1 MTKSI
6 EIVEVGPRD
15 GLQNEVKKIDLPTK
29 VKLIDLLSTAG
40 FKRIEVGSFVNPRL
54 VPQMADS
61 GLVLSNIKRDPSI
74 SYAVLVPNKR
84 GYLKAKEFFPNEI
97 AVFCSASEGF
107 SKANINSSIEESLDR
122 ISEFLD
128 EAKSD
133 GMPVRGYVSCI
144 THCPF
149 DGLVPPSNVAYV
161 VAQLKKLGCYEISLG
176 DTLGRASSDQVDRM
190 FNSVLDEVHETQ
202 LAGHFHNTSG
212 NALDNIGV
220 SVERG
225 IRVFDSAVGG
235 LGGCPFAP
243 GAPGNVAT
251 EDVLDY
257 VESMGFEAN
266 LNKEIINKAGKL
278 AKEIR
283 NV

>member
-1 MTKSI
+1 MTRSV

>member
-1 MTKSI
+1 MTKSV

-74 SYAVLVPNKR
+74 SYAVLVPNRR

>member
-1 MTKSI
+1 MTKSV

-29 VKLIDLLSTAG
+29 VKLINLLSTAG

-107 SKANINSSIEESLDR
+107 SKANINSSIEESLAR

-257 VESMGFEAN
+257 VESLGFEAN

>member
-74 SYAVLVPNKR
+74 SYAVLVPNRR

-190 FNSVLDEVHETQ
+190 FNSVLDEAHESQ

-257 VESMGFEAN
+257 VESMGFKAN

>member
-29 VKLIDLLSTAG
+29 VKLINLLSTAG

-74 SYAVLVPNKR
+74 SYAVLVPNRR

-190 FNSVLDEVHETQ
+190 FNSVLDEAHESQ

-251 EDVLDY
+251 EAVLNY
-257 VESMGFEAN
+257 VDSMGFKAN
-266 LNKEIINKAGKL
+266 LNKEIINKASKL

>member
-1 MTKSI
+1 MTRSV

-133 GMPVRGYVSCI
+133 GVPVRGYVSCI

>member
-74 SYAVLVPNKR
+74 SYAVLVPNRR

-190 FNSVLDEVHETQ
+190 FNSVLDEAHESQ

>member
-1 MTKSI
+1 
-6 EIVEVGPRD
+6 
-15 GLQNEVKKIDLPTK
+15 
-29 VKLIDLLSTAG
+29 
-40 FKRIEVGSFVNPRL
+40 
-54 VPQMADS
+54 
-61 GLVLSNIKRDPSI
+61 
-74 SYAVLVPNKR
+74 
-84 GYLKAKEFFPNEI
+84 
-97 AVFCSASEGF
+97 
-107 SKANINSSIEESLDR
+107 
-122 ISEFLD
+122 
-128 EAKSD
+128 
-133 GMPVRGYVSCI
+133 
-144 THCPF
+144 
-149 DGLVPPSNVAYV
+149 
-161 VAQLKKLGCYEISLG
+161 
-176 DTLGRASSDQVDRM
+176 M

>member
-74 SYAVLVPNKR
+74 SYAVLVPNRR

>member
-190 FNSVLDEVHETQ
+190 FNSVLDEAHESQ

>member
-1 MTKSI
+1 MIKSV

-107 SKANINSSIEESLDR
+107 SKANINSSIEESLAR

>member
-1 MTKSI
+1 MTRSV

-74 SYAVLVPNKR
+74 SYAVLVPNRR

>member
-74 SYAVLVPNKR
+74 SYAVLVPNRR

-107 SKANINSSIEESLDR
+107 SKANINSSIEESLAR

>member
-1 MTKSI
+1 MTKSV

-107 SKANINSSIEESLDR
+107 SKANINSSIEESLAR

-190 FNSVLDEVHETQ
+190 FNSVLDEAHESQ

>member
-107 SKANINSSIEESLDR
+107 SKANINSSIEESLAR

>member
-107 SKANINSSIEESLDR
+107 SKANINSSIEESLAR

-257 VESMGFEAN
+257 VESLGFEAN

>member
-1 MTKSI
+1 MTKSV

-74 SYAVLVPNKR
+74 SYAVLVPNRR

-190 FNSVLDEVHETQ
+190 FNSVLDEAHESQ

>member
-1 MTKSI
+1 MTKLI

>member
-1 MTKSI
+1 MTQSV

-15 GLQNEVKKIDLPTK
+15 GLQNEIRKIDVPTK

-61 GLVLSNIKRDPSI
+61 GLVLSKIKRNSAI
-74 SYAVLVPNKR
+74 SYSVLVPNRR
-84 GYLKAKEFFPNEI
+84 GYLEAKEFFPSEI

-133 GMPVRGYVSCI
+133 GMRIRGYVSCI
-144 THCPF
+144 TDCPF
-149 DGLVPPSNVAYV
+149 DGLVPPSNVARV
-161 VAQLKKLGCYEISLG
+161 VARLKKIGCYEISLG

-190 FNSVLDEVHETQ
+190 FDSVLDEVPGSE
-202 LAGHFHNTSG
+202 LAGHFHNTCG

-220 SVERG
+220 SLERG

-251 EDVLDY
+251 EAVLNY
-257 VESMGFEAN
+257 VDSMGFKAN
-266 LNKEIINKAGKL
+266 LNKEIINKASKL

>member
-1 MTKSI
+1 MTKSV

-107 SKANINSSIEESLDR
+107 SKANINSSIEESLAR

-257 VESMGFEAN
+257 VESLGFEAN

>member
-1 MTKSI
+1 MTRSV

-107 SKANINSSIEESLDR
+107 SKANINSSIEESLAR

>member
-1 MTKSI
+1 MTRSV

-107 SKANINSSIEESLDR
+107 SKANINSSIEESLAR

-190 FNSVLDEVHETQ
+190 FNSVLDEAHESQ

>member
-1 MTKSI
+1 MTKSV

-15 GLQNEVKKIDLPTK
+15 GLQNEVTKIDLPTK

-74 SYAVLVPNKR
+74 SYAVLVPNRR

-190 FNSVLDEVHETQ
+190 FNSVLDEAHESQ

>member
-1 MTKSI
+1 MTKSV

-107 SKANINSSIEESLDR
+107 SKANINSSIEESLAH

-149 DGLVPPSNVAYV
+149 DGLVPPSKVAYV

>member
-15 GLQNEVKKIDLPTK
+15 GLQNEEKKIDLPTK

-74 SYAVLVPNKR
+74 SYAVLVPNRR

-190 FNSVLDEVHETQ
+190 FNSVLDEAHESQ

>member
-1 MTKSI
+1 MTKSV

>member
-1 MTKSI
+1 
-6 EIVEVGPRD
+6 
-15 GLQNEVKKIDLPTK
+15 
-29 VKLIDLLSTAG
+29 
-40 FKRIEVGSFVNPRL
+40 
-54 VPQMADS
+54 MADS

>member
-1 MTKSI
+1 MTKSV

-107 SKANINSSIEESLDR
+107 SKANINSSIEESLAR

>member
-107 SKANINSSIEESLDR
+107 SKANINSSIEESLAR

-190 FNSVLDEVHETQ
+190 FNSVLDEAHESQ

>member
-1 MTKSI
+1 MINSI

-107 SKANINSSIEESLDR
+107 SKANINSSIEESLAH

>member
-40 FKRIEVGSFVNPRL
+40 FKRIEVGSFVNSRL

-74 SYAVLVPNKR
+74 SYAVLVPNRR

-190 FNSVLDEVHETQ
+190 FNSVLDEAHESQ

>member
-1 MTKSI
+1 MTRSV

-190 FNSVLDEVHETQ
+190 FNSVLDEIHETQ